1 VAKTLHKKWGIKNL
15 FAWGGG
21 KIQHGAAS
29 IRPYALM
36 AWTRDSS
43 ILFHPAFLSSTLK
56 ESKCYQQADLHN
68 EFSKHKLL
76 VRQAGWYSI
85 LIKGMY

>member
-1 VAKTLHKKWGIKNL
+1 L

-36 AWTRDSS
+36 AWTRNNS

-56 ESKCYQQADLHN
+56 ESKCYEQADLRN

-76 VRQAGWYSI
+76 LR
-85 LIKGMY
+85 

>member
-1 VAKTLHKKWGIKNL
+1 VWLKPYTKKREIKNL

-21 KIQHGAAS
+21 KIQHDAAAAAA
-29 IRPYALM
+29 IRPYALT

-43 ILFHPAFLSSTLK
+43 ILFNPALLSSTLK

-76 VRQAGWYSI
+76 VR
-85 LIKGMY
+85 